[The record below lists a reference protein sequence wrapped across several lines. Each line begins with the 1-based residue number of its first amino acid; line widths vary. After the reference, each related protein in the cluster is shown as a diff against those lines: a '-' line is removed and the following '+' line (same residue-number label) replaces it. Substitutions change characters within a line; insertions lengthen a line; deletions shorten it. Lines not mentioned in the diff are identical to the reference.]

1 MGKLTEISKILAC
14 NLYDYIELMC
24 LYQYKVQVTLNNGKH
39 ITGKF
44 DSTGFIGQS
53 TAKQE
58 VIRGKDDNGVDLTL
72 VLTDIKTVTVLT
84 KNAQFNIVHF

>member
-1 MGKLTEISKILAC
+1 MAKILAC
-14 NLYDYIELMC
+14 HLHDYIEVMC
-24 LYQYKVQVTLNNGKH
+24 LYQYTVLITLNNGKH
-39 ITGKF
+39 ITAKF

-58 VIRGKDDNGVDLTL
+58 VIYGKDINGADLTL
-72 VLTDIKTVTVLT
+72 ILTDIKTVTVLT

>member
-1 MGKLTEISKILAC
+1 MTKILAC
-14 NLYDYIELMC
+14 NLHDYIEVMC
-24 LYQYKVQVTLNNGKH
+24 LYRYEVQIMLNNGHH

>member
-1 MGKLTEISKILAC
+1 MTKILTC
-14 NLYDYIELMC
+14 NLHDYIEVMC
-24 LYQYKVQVTLNNGKH
+24 LYQYEVQITLNNGKL
-39 ITGKF
+39 ITEKF